1 MSNMHGWKR
10 KGTNHVFN
18 ALNAKPSLTLTLS
31 LSSTTFFV
39 LTCPTWNTRQ
49 SELEISSHILHLLS
63 RHAYISISKSA
74 HMVISN

>member
-18 ALNAKPSLTLTLS
+18 ALNAKPSFTLTLS

-39 LTCPTWNTRQ
+39 LTCPTWNTKK

-63 RHAYISISKSA
+63 RQAYISISKSA
-74 HMVISN
+74 QMVISN